1 MANMDRLKLKFTTWY
16 CDKEPYGFVEFM
28 QSTTAVMRSIDHGN
42 EIEDYLDVKLD
53 RARHVDMMVSS
64 IIDDD
69 PDFFDPTDGGDTGA
83 NPSGASGETEASSNN
98 TTSSTSTVLT
108 VETVQAS
115 QSQSSM
121 ILKSAGPY
129 QNLSEGARNLDT
141 MMYSVLITNVI
152 GSKHVILEC
161 TNKPSYIQGMCL
173 LYKHGGSSFIK
184 SRGLTGEPT

>member
-1 MANMDRLKLKFTTWY
+1 
-16 CDKEPYGFVEFM
+16 
-28 QSTTAVMRSIDHGN
+28 
-42 EIEDYLDVKLD
+42 
-53 RARHVDMMVSS
+53 MVSS
-64 IIDDD
+64 IIDGD
-69 PDFFDPTDGGDTGA
+69 PDSFDPTDGGNTGA

-108 VETVQAS
+108 VETVQPS

-129 QNLSEGARNLDT
+129 QNLSEGARALDL

-173 LYKHGGSSFIK
+173 LYYTLHK
-184 SRGLTGEPT
+184 SPDCPFFLALHEGISTQSREGFREF